1 MISKKDILDRISE
14 EQIFEKYLKVKW
26 KEKKKFKSP
35 LREDTNPSCT
45 FYTNRKGFKY
55 FIDFG
60 RGLTWDCFQLVKEIH
75 HCDFYNA
82 LKIINQDFGLG
93 LDTKYPKKTRPF
105 EERTVTHLYSSE
117 SPEYKLDFIPCE
129 WSNFHI
135 LYWQLYGVSKETC
148 EAHHVVPISAI
159 LSSGKIIELHDEIAF
174 AYTEGLPYVKIYRP
188 YADKRS
194 KWRNTLPKTYLFGL
208 SFLLKYLD
216 YPQVITKSLK
226 DVMVL
231 REMNISAVAVSSES
245 VYPDSIDEDLQADYL
260 VGATVLMDNDEAG
273 KTCAA
278 KWAEAGY
285 NTIFIPEEYGAK
297 DVSDLVLL
305 VGFEN
310 AKNWITSCLNY
321 MKTNQNSMS

>member
-14 EQIFEKYLKVKW
+14 EQIFEKYLRVKW

-60 RGLTWDCFQLVKEIH
+60 RGLTWDCFQLVKEVH

-93 LDTKYPKKTRPF
+93 LDTKYPKKTRPWSDSF
-105 EERTVTHLYSSE
+105 LTPSYSSE
-117 SPEYKLDFIPCE
+117 CPEYKLDFIPCE

-135 LYWQLYGVSKETC
+135 LYWQQYGISKETC
-148 EAHHVVPISAI
+148 EAYHVVPISAI
-159 LSSGKIIELHDEIAF
+159 LSSGKIIELNDEVAF
-174 AYTEGLPYVKIYRP
+174 AYTEGLPFVKIYRP
-188 YADKRS
+188 FADKRS
-194 KWRNTLPKTYLFGL
+194 KWRNTYPKAHLFGL
-208 SFLLKYLD
+208 FQIRKGIELFD
-216 YPQVITKSLK
+216 CTQVITKSLK

-231 REMNISAVAVSSES
+231 REMSISAVAVSSES

-260 VGATVLMDNDEAG
+260 EGATVLMDNDNAG

-285 NTIFIPEEYGAK
+285 KTIFIPEEYGAK
-297 DVSDLVLL
+297 DVSDLVLA
-305 VGFEN
+305 VGFER
-310 AKNWITSCLNY
+310 AKEIVYQCLNLPI
-321 MKTNQNSMS
+321 S